1 MDLLR
6 YFVDNW
12 PTLGPQIVTHIEI
25 VAVSMAAAALIGLFL
40 GVVAARSERF
50 SSLIL
55 SVTSI
60 ILTVPSFALFGLLSI
75 WVGLGN
81 PPVVIGLVLYALL
94 PVVRNTSA
102 GIRAVDP
109 AVTEAARGMGMNPSQ
124 LLRRVELPL
133 AAPVILGG
141 IRQATV
147 MVVAIATVGATV
159 GVDDLGQG
167 ILEALGRSGGTLV
180 QILAGVLPVAMIGL
194 VADGVLAVAQRALS
208 PRAPREAAG

>member
-1 MDLLR
+1 M
-6 YFVDNW
+6 
-12 PTLGPQIVTHIEI
+12 
-25 VAVSMAAAALIGLFL
+25 SMAAAAVIGLFL

-94 PVVRNTSA
+94 PVVRNTST

-133 AAPVILGG
+133 AARVILGG

-159 GVDDLGQG
+159 GVDDLGQP

-180 QILAGVLPVAMIGL
+180 QVLAGVLPVAMIGL

-208 PRAPREAAG
+208 RGARREAAG